1 MQPYG
6 YDHHHHDNPLDGASP
21 AVIEI
26 YHMLAHI
33 INNQEKFVMATQV
46 QLDQLTADV
55 KANTD
60 ATAAASAALTGFVA
74 TVSDLTA
81 KLQAAIAAS
90 ASAVDPAITA
100 AATALEANNA

>member
-1 MQPYG
+1 MRLFGLPY
-6 YDHHHHDNPLDGASP
+6 HHLENPLDMASP
-21 AVIEI
+21 VEIEF

-33 INNQEKFVMATQV
+33 INTQERFIMATQA

-55 KANTD
+55 KTNTD
-60 ATAAASAALTGFVA
+60 ATAAASAALTGYVA

-100 AATALEANNA
+100 AA